1 MNLLPRSDLKGKY
14 PRCHYNK
21 LGKAKQAFYSEKST
35 QKYLRKMSLMGYTV
49 YQCRYCN
56 QYHIAH

>member
-1 MNLLPRSDLKGKY
+1 MKPRDNLSTKY

-21 LGKAKQAFYSEKST
+21 LGKAKQTFYSEESA
-35 QKYLRKMSLMGYTV
+35 QKYLRKMNLMEYTV

-56 QYHIAH
+56 QYHIAQ

>member
-21 LGKAKQAFYSEKST
+21 LGKAKYTFYSEESA
-35 QKYLRKMSLMGYTV
+35 QKYLRKMNLMEYTV

>member
-21 LGKAKQAFYSEKST
+21 LGKAKQAFYSEKSA
-35 QKYLRKMSLMGYTV
+35 QKYLRKMSLMG
-49 YQCRYCN
+49 
-56 QYHIAH
+56 

>member
-1 MNLLPRSDLKGKY
+1 MNPLPRNDLKGKY

-21 LGKAKQAFYSEKST
+21 LRKAKQTFFSEESAE
-35 QKYLRKMSLMGYTV
+35 QYLKKMNLKDYTI
-49 YQCRYCN
+49 YQCRYCK

>member
-1 MNLLPRSDLKGKY
+1 MNPRDNLKGNF

-21 LGKAKQAFYSEKST
+21 YKKAKQTFHSKEAAKE
-35 QKYLRKMSLMGYTV
+35 YLIKMNLKDYTI